1 MPNTYNSYHT
11 VAEQIINFNNN
22 VVQILQNINNL
33 TTTNAASVNLTVT
46 DSTGAPTV
54 VSMPS
59 FSYLQSEINRMN
71 NNINTLYGLNNNG
84 AIMKTG
90 PNSFQRIITVDLN
103 LEPADI
109 TQISVPSSFISKRN
123 SLFDNLLDP
132 ELYITVDLTDKIDM
146 DVKNVLYRRYIVEFE
161 INSAGSFTDLGQ
173 SALNSFNNLFNGKS
187 NIVLND
193 FLLWQQSTPGI
204 LSPANPSYDENT
216 IDLTPNEL
224 QYSGVFTVLYS
235 EIDSN
240 NTLWYY
246 IDTLTYTEILTSTP
260 KQLAIGD
267 SLIINTVNSNTIY
280 QVNNISTSSSN
291 FKINLTAITGNQ
303 PIPIGVNTLKLYSP
317 ILKDQNVNIS
327 VGYNERNVLFIKALN
342 TTNYLLS
349 RNWSQGIG
357 YFTNDLVLSSQ
368 DSNNGTSMVNYYASM
383 VSDYGTAL
391 KDLVHRSVPVNK
403 GIIPTS
409 PDLNANNFQVVQTNI
424 HLTNTPN
431 VDIVKNQAAQVATLD
446 TQLQQIS
453 NAIQS
458 KNKQIQVTRFSSDAD
473 KQQANNDLA
482 TLQTKYTST
491 SNLKDSVNSQIL
503 SSSTTTANVTPTF
516 AVRGFWTIPAPAVA
530 TYSTSSQ
537 AGLVKPQQIVKF
549 DVQYKRLAKDGTEP
563 ATKSY
568 KLFDTSVGVSGT
580 SGQIPMSRTNTSPN
594 TRNSSI
600 STRSINRSVTEA
612 AAIANDIVATPSV
625 AAFSNWTNL
634 TTTSLKRVYDA
645 ATDTFTWIIDD
656 INNPDTVNINQLD
669 IPIHPNESIQIRIRS
684 ISEVGFPDSP
694 LYSEWSNTVTITFP
708 DSLLNVNNNLTQI
721 MTTAQQE
728 SIKSGLINTLNTQGL
743 NDLLSQKTV
752 VNNTTYY
759 LPTNA
764 ILSGFRDANGNA
776 LDLYTYLES
785 LVNKIS
791 ELEAIITNAQGKL
804 VVTVYKNSQKFT
816 VQKNTALNF
825 TVNCEDYLS
834 PYVSPNVPSGRVYA
848 NNVYVIKDFFLTIQ
862 NSTPNST
869 LGLLSSTTYTAG
881 VNTDVYNSSAPQ
893 VFWVNDQ
900 DELITSD
907 VTGIS
912 KTQID
917 NQFLWSVNYDSINQT
932 TVTPLSQN
940 IGNLFTSN
948 GNNSLTNILSST
960 EYNLG
965 YSDTSVLS
973 FVGNNKSL
981 IDSSK
986 WIDTT
991 SSISSTNKL
1000 LTSIHPSVQQ
1010 LTDIQET
1017 NSQLVH
1023 TLTTLNQINIPL
1035 NIYFKMNALDNTQ
1048 TGVNYQYINLTGV
1061 TQNVRHIKELK
1072 FLFYNQADN
1081 SPFSF
1086 TIKFTINRIKS
1097 IQTTNVISSNVNN
1110 NLST

>member
-22 VVQILQNINNL
+22 VVQILENINNL
-33 TTTNAASVNLTVT
+33 TTTNAATVNLTVV

-109 TQISVPSSFISKRN
+109 DQVTVPSTFISKRN
-123 SLFDNLLDP
+123 SLFDNMLDP
-132 ELYITVDLTDKIDM
+132 ELYITLDLTGKLDM
-146 DVKNVLYRRYIVEFE
+146 DVKNILYKRYIVEFE
-161 INSAGSFTDLGQ
+161 INSAGSFTDLGI
-173 SALNSFNNLFNGKS
+173 SALNSFNSLFNGKS

-193 FLLWQQSTPGI
+193 FLLWQQSTPGVI
-204 LSPANPSYDENT
+204 SPGNPAYDEDK
-216 IDLTPNEL
+216 IYLTPNEL
-224 QYSGVFTVLYS
+224 QYSGIFTVLYS

-246 IDTLTYTEILTSTP
+246 LDTLTYTEILTATP

-291 FKINLTAITGNQ
+291 FKVNLTAVTGNQ

-317 ILKDQNVNIS
+317 ILKDQSVNIS
-327 VGYNERNVLFIKALN
+327 VGYNERNVLFVKALN
-342 TTNYLLS
+342 TTNYLVS

-357 YFTNDLVLSSQ
+357 YYTNDLILTSQ
-368 DSNNGTSMVNYYASM
+368 DSNNGTSMLNYYNSM
-383 VSDYGTAL
+383 VSDYGSIL
-391 KDLVHRSVPVNK
+391 KDLVNRSLPVNK
-403 GIIPTS
+403 GIVPTA
-409 PDLNANNFQVVQTNI
+409 PNLNANNFQVVQTNL

-446 TQLQQIS
+446 TQLQQLS

-473 KQQANNDLA
+473 KQQAHNNLA
-482 TLQTKYTST
+482 SLQTKYTST
-491 SNLKDSVNSQIL
+491 SNLKDSVNTQIL
-503 SSSTTTANVTPTF
+503 SSSVTNNVAPTF
-516 AVRGFWTIPAPAVA
+516 AVRGFWTIPAPAVP

-568 KLFDTSVGVSGT
+568 KLFDTSIGTPALQPSKATPRAVTIDNASSLSVSNFNT
-580 SGQIPMSRTNTSPN
+580 AITNQNAPNPN
-594 TRNSSI
+594 T
-600 STRSINRSVTEA
+600 
-612 AAIANDIVATPSV
+612 
-625 AAFSNWTNL
+625 AAFSNWTSL
-634 TTTSLKRVYDA
+634 TTTALKRVYDA
-645 ATDTFTWIIDD
+645 STDSFVWIIDD
-656 INNPDTVNINQLD
+656 INNPDSININQLD
-669 IPIHPNESIQIRIRS
+669 IPIHQNETIQIRIRS
-684 ISEVGFPDSP
+684 ISEVGYPDSP
-694 LYSEWSNTVTITFP
+694 LYSEWSNIVTITFP

-743 NDLLSQKTV
+743 NDLLNQKTV

-759 LPTNA
+759 LATDA
-764 ILSGFRDANGNA
+764 ILSGFRDSNGNA

-825 TVNCEDYLS
+825 TVNCEDYLL

-881 VNTDVYNSSAPQ
+881 VNNDVYNSAAPQ
-893 VFWVNDQ
+893 IFWVNDQ

-907 VTGIS
+907 VTGVS

-917 NQFLWSVNYDSINQT
+917 NQFLWSVNYDSVNQT
-932 TVTPLSQN
+932 TVTPLGQN
-940 IGNLFTSN
+940 IGNLFATN
-948 GNNSLTNILSST
+948 GNNSLTTILSSP

-973 FVGNNKSL
+973 FIGNNKSL

-991 SSISSTNKL
+991 TSISSTNKL
-1000 LTSIHPSVQQ
+1000 LTTIHPSVQQ

-1023 TLTTLNQINIPL
+1023 TLTTLNQINIPI

-1048 TGVNYQYINLTGV
+1048 TGANYQYINLTGV

-1097 IQTTNVISSNVNN
+1097 IQTTNVANNINN
-1110 NLST
+1110 NLSA

>member
-1 MPNTYNSYHT
+1 MPNSYNSYHT

-22 VVQILQNINNL
+22 VVQILENINNL
-33 TTTNAASVNLTVT
+33 TTTNAATVNLTVV

-109 TQISVPSSFISKRN
+109 TQVNVPTIFTSKRN
-123 SLFDNLLDP
+123 YLFDNLLDP
-132 ELYITVDLTDKIDM
+132 ELFINIDLTGKIDM
-146 DVKNVLYRRYIVEFE
+146 DVREVLVRRYLVQFE
-161 INSAGSFTDLGQ
+161 INSAGIFTDIGQ
-173 SALNSFNNLFNGKS
+173 SALNSFNSLFNGQS

-193 FLLWQQSTPGI
+193 FLLWQQSTPGVLLPGNPEYNEDT
-204 LSPANPSYDENT
+204 LS
-216 IDLTPNEL
+216 LVPNEL
-224 QYSGVFTVLYS
+224 QYSGLFTVLYS

-240 NTLWYY
+240 NNLWYY
-246 IDTLTYTEILTSTP
+246 LDTLTYTEILTGTP

-291 FKINLTAITGNQ
+291 FKVNLTAVTGNQ

-317 ILKDQNVNIS
+317 ILKDQTVNVS
-327 VGYNERNVLFIKALN
+327 VGYDERNVLFIKALN
-342 TTNYLLS
+342 TTNYLVS

-357 YFTNDLVLSSQ
+357 YYTNDLGLSST
-368 DSNNGTSMVNYYASM
+368 DSNNGSSMTSYYNSI
-383 VSDYGTAL
+383 VSDYGAAL
-391 KDLVHRSVPVNK
+391 KDLVNRTIPVNK
-403 GIIPTS
+403 GITPTA
-409 PDLNANNFQVVQTNI
+409 PFLNNNNFQVVQTNI

-431 VDIVKNQAAQVATLD
+431 VNILKNQSAQVATLN
-446 TQLQQIS
+446 TQLQQLS

-458 KNKQIQVTRFSSDAD
+458 KNKQIQVTRFSSNAD
-473 KQQANNDLA
+473 QQQAQNELDALHV
-482 TLQTKYTST
+482 KYTST
-491 SNLKDSVNSQIL
+491 SNLKDSVNNQIL
-503 SSSTTTANVTPTF
+503 AASNINNITPTF
-516 AVRGFWTIPAPAVA
+516 AIRGFWTIPAPAA
-530 TYSTSSQ
+530 PTYSTSSQ
-537 AGLVKPQQIVKF
+537 ANLIKPQQIVKF
-549 DVQYKRLAKDGTEP
+549 DVQYKRLAKDGSEP
-563 ATKSY
+563 AIQTY
-568 KLFDTSVGVSGT
+568 KLYDTSIGGT
-580 SGQIPMSRTNTSPN
+580 TQQISQNPNANLGNVNTLITKTIASPN
-594 TRNSSI
+594 T
-600 STRSINRSVTEA
+600 
-612 AAIANDIVATPSV
+612 
-625 AAFSNWTNL
+625 AAFSNWINL

-645 ATDTFTWIIDD
+645 STGAFTWVVDD
-656 INNPDTVNINQLD
+656 INNPDNININQLD
-669 IPIHPNESIQIRIRS
+669 ISIQQNETIQIRIRS

-694 LYSEWSNTVTITFP
+694 LYSDWSNIVTITFP
-708 DSLLNVNNNLTQI
+708 DTLLNTNNNLDQI
-721 MTTAQQE
+721 ITTAQQE
-728 SIKSGLINTLNTQGL
+728 SIKSGLLNTLNTQGL

-752 VNNTTYY
+752 VNNTTYFMSSDK
-759 LPTNA
+759 
-764 ILSGFRDANGNA
+764 ILSGFKDSSGNA
-776 LDLYTYLES
+776 IDIYDYLIS
-785 LVNKIS
+785 LTNKIT
-791 ELEAIITNAQGKL
+791 ELEGIILGAQGKL
-804 VVTVYKNSQKFT
+804 VVTVFRNSQQYS
-816 VQKNTALNF
+816 VQKNTVLNF
-825 TVNCEDYLS
+825 TVNCEDYLLPFIS
-834 PYVSPNVPSGRVYA
+834 PSVPSGRVYA

-862 NSTPNST
+862 NSTVNSS
-869 LGLLSSTTYTAG
+869 LGLLSSTTYTSG
-881 VNTDVYNSSAPQ
+881 TNTDVYNSAVPQ

-907 VTGIS
+907 VTGVS

-940 IGNLFTSN
+940 IGNLFTKV
-948 GNNSLTNILSST
+948 GNNSLTSILSSS

-965 YSDTSVLS
+965 YSDTSLLS

-1000 LTSIHPSVQQ
+1000 LTSIHPSVKQ

-1017 NSQLVH
+1017 NSSLVH
-1023 TLTTLNQINIPL
+1023 SLTSLNQINIPL
-1035 NIYFKMNALDNTQ
+1035 NIYFKMNALDNSQ
-1048 TGVNYQYINLTGV
+1048 VGANYQYINLTGV
-1061 TQNVRHIKELK
+1061 TNNVRHIKELK

-1086 TIKFTINRIKS
+1086 SIKFTINRINS
-1097 IQTTNVISSNVNN
+1097 IQTSGTP
-1110 NLST
+1110 TR